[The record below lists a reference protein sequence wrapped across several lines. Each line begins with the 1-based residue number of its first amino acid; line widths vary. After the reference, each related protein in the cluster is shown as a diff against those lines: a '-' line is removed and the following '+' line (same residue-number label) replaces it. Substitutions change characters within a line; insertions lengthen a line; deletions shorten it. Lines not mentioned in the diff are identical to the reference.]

1 MNSSLWMILGNGGY
15 ALFQVLIMMF
25 ISKFLGIDE
34 LGYFSLA
41 LAITAPIML
50 FSTFGLRTLWITD
63 QSKVY
68 SYFQFRKLRITTS
81 LLALLA
87 CIFVSLLYASDL
99 TFIIIIVAVCKV
111 IENQSDL
118 YYGLMHKK
126 NMQKKISYSLLIRSA
141 SGFIGIV
148 VGIFL
153 FGDLVAAL
161 LIYCL
166 CWFISF
172 LIADVYLNRDFI
184 KGHSSQVV
192 GENNTSK
199 SILIAGLPL
208 AVAFLLINTNLMI
221 PRLALSEIVSIKEL
235 GVYAALAYFVQIGS
249 IIINSIGQAALPSL
263 SKMYLNNEY
272 REHKIKVVKVIGV
285 IFFLSWSGAAFSYL
299 YSEYILEVFFGE
311 LIAQKNDVLILMFLL
326 APAQYTVSIMGHVLS
341 SIGKN
346 KSLVFSQWILV
357 ISNVILS
364 VALIPVIGIYG
375 AVYALFGANLLA
387 LIFYVY
393 FYHYGLKSYSNDT
406 N

>member
-25 ISKFLGIDE
+25 ISKFLGVDE

-63 QSKVY
+63 QSKIY
-68 SYFQFRKLRITTS
+68 SYLQFRKIRIATS
-81 LLALLA
+81 LLALLV
-87 CIFVSLLYASDL
+87 CIFVSLLYASNL
-99 TFIIIIVAVCKV
+99 TFLFIIIIIAACKV

-126 NMQKKISYSLLIRSA
+126 NMQKQISYSLLIRSA
-141 SGFIGIV
+141 SGFIGVV
-148 VGIFL
+148 VGILL

-166 CWFISF
+166 CWLVSF
-172 LIADVYLNRDFI
+172 LIADVYLNRDLL
-184 KGHSSQVV
+184 KGYNSKIV
-192 GENNTSK
+192 GGNNTSK

-235 GVYAALAYFVQIGS
+235 GVYAALAYFVQVGT

-263 SKMYLNNEY
+263 SKMYLNNDY

-285 IFFLSWSGAAFSYL
+285 IFFISWSGAVFSYL
-299 YSEYILEVFFGE
+299 YSDYILEVFFGE

-326 APAQYTVSIMGHVLS
+326 APAQYAVSIMGHVLS

-357 ISNVILS
+357 TTNVILS
-364 VALIPVIGIYG
+364 MALIPVVGIYG
-375 AVYALFGANLLA
+375 AVYALFGANLTA
-387 LIFYVY
+387 LTFYVY
-393 FYHYGLKSYSNDT
+393 FYLRGLKND
-406 N
+406 

>member
-1 MNSSLWMILGNGGY
+1 MNSSFWMILGNGGY
-15 ALFQVLIMMF
+15 ALFQVLVMMF
-25 ISKFLGIDE
+25 ISKFLGVDE

-68 SYFQFRKLRITTS
+68 SYFQFRKIRIITS

-99 TFIIIIVAVCKV
+99 AFTFIIIIVAACKV

-192 GENNTSK
+192 GKNNTSK

-235 GVYAALAYFVQIGS
+235 GVYAALAYFVQIGT

-285 IFFLSWSGAAFSYL
+285 IFFISWSGALFSYL
-299 YSEYILEVFFGE
+299 YSDYILEVFFGE

-326 APAQYTVSIMGHVLS
+326 APAQYAVSIMGHVLS

-364 VALIPVIGIYG
+364 IALIPVVGIYG

-387 LIFYVY
+387 LTFYVY
-393 FYHYGLKSYSNDT
+393 FYLRGLKND
-406 N
+406 